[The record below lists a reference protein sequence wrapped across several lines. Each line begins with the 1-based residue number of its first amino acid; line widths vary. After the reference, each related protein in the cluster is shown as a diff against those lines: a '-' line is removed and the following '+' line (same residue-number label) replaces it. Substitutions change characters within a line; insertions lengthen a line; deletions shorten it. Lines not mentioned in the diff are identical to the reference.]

1 MELGLSRLPAAVTN
15 GALQRTGK
23 PSICRGQGG
32 SLCIL
37 VLAAGAGSRVKP
49 MGSSGRRGSSH
60 RVSFPATWGREVAG
74 HRWLILRP
82 EGGKFDS

>member
-23 PSICRGQGG
+23 PSICRGQGD

-37 VLAAGAGSRVKP
+37 VLAAGAGNRVKP
-49 MGSSGRRGSSH
+49 MGEALELRQTWPLSQGQLPNHLGDGGGR
-60 RVSFPATWGREVAG
+60 A
-74 HRWLILRP
+74 
-82 EGGKFDS
+82 